1 MQEKRKL
8 EKKRALKV
16 TILGAI
22 ADILLGV
29 CKIVIGQIF
38 NSYALVVDGFHSLS
52 DLLSD
57 IFVLF
62 MTKIS
67 YEEPDEQHPY
77 GHGRFETLG
86 TTIVGIILLIVGGFL
101 IYENVVKLLG
111 GGSSHIPG
119 WPTIV
124 VALISVIVKEVVF
137 RYSYKVGKD
146 LNSQLLMANAWHS
159 RSDAISSLIVLI
171 GLFFAILKFPIVDS
185 LMALGLSAF
194 ISKMGWDF
202 IIKSLKELVDTSLDK
217 DTRDQIQTIIEDID
231 GVTGLH
237 NLRSRMVGNK
247 AVLDVNI
254 EVKPWISV
262 SEGHEIATWVAR
274 KIKSEMD
281 DILDVTV
288 HTDIE
293 DDRGE
298 EGTDVHHSGQKRA
311 LLPLRKDIDEQ
322 FKLLLADS
330 ELAKIERYL
339 IHYREGKVQL
349 DIYLKE
355 LCTNEKNQIE
365 WKLKQV
371 DLVSEVRFFV
381 PF

>member
-16 TILGAI
+16 TILGGI

-29 CKIVIGQIF
+29 CKIVVGQIF

-86 TTIVGIILLIVGGFL
+86 TTIVGVILLIVGGFL
-101 IYENVVKLLG
+101 IYENVLKLLQG
-111 GGSSHIPG
+111 GNDHIPG

-124 VALISVIVKEVVF
+124 VALISVIVKEIVF
-137 RYSYKVGKD
+137 RFSYKVGKD

-217 DTRDQIQTIIEDID
+217 DTRDQIQTIIEEID

-274 KIKSEMD
+274 KIKSEMEE
-281 DILDVTV
+281 ILDVTV

-322 FKLLLADS
+322 FKSLLADS

-371 DLVSEVRFFV
+371 DFVSEVRFFV

>member
-16 TILGAI
+16 TIIGGI
-22 ADILLGV
+22 ADILLGI
-29 CKIVIGQIF
+29 CKIVIGQLF

-86 TTIVGIILLIVGGFL
+86 TTIVGVILLLVGGFL
-101 IYENVVKLLG
+101 IYENVVKLLN
-111 GGSSHIPG
+111 GGSNHIPG
-119 WPTIV
+119 WPTII
-124 VALISVIVKEVVF
+124 VALVSVALKEVIF
-137 RYSYKVGKD
+137 RYSYKAGKE
-146 LNSQLLMANAWHS
+146 LNSQLLIANAWHS

-171 GLFFAILKFPIVDS
+171 GLIFSILKFPIVDS

-217 DTRDQIQTIIEDID
+217 DTRDQIQSIIEEID

-274 KIKSEMD
+274 KIKSEME

-293 DDRGE
+293 DDRGVE
-298 EGTDVHHSGQKRA
+298 ATDVDHSGQKRS
-311 LLPLRKDIDEQ
+311 LLPLRKDIDKQ
-322 FKLLLADS
+322 FNILLADS
-330 ELAKIERYL
+330 ELEKVDRYL
-339 IHYREGKVQL
+339 IHYREGNVQL

-371 DLVSEVRFFV
+371 DFVSEVRFFV

>member
-1 MQEKRKL
+1 MLEKRKL
-8 EKKRALKV
+8 EKRRALKV
-16 TILGAI
+16 TILGSI

-29 CKIVIGQIF
+29 AKILVGQIF

-57 IFVLF
+57 VFVLF

-67 YEEPDEQHPY
+67 YQEPDETHPY

-86 TTIVGIILLIVGGFL
+86 TTIVGVILLIVGGVL
-101 IYENVVKLLG
+101 IYENVIKLLN
-111 GGSSHIPG
+111 GGSNHIPG
-119 WPTIV
+119 WPTVIV
-124 VALISVIVKEVVF
+124 AIISVIVKEIVF
-137 RYSYKVGKD
+137 RFSYRVGKD
-146 LNSQLLMANAWHS
+146 LNSQLLLANAWHS

-171 GLFFAILKFPIVDS
+171 GLIFSILKFPIVDS

-217 DTRDQIQTIIEDID
+217 DTRDQIQNIIEDID

-237 NLRSRMVGNK
+237 NLRSRMIGNK
-247 AVLDVNI
+247 AILDVNI

-274 KIKSEMD
+274 KIKSEIE

-298 EGTDVHHSGQKRA
+298 EGTEVDHSGLKRS
-311 LLPLRKDIDEQ
+311 LLPLRKDIDLELD
-322 FKLLLADS
+322 KVLADS
-330 ELAKIERYL
+330 EMAKIERYL

-365 WKLKQV
+365 WKLKQIE
-371 DLVSEVRFFV
+371 LISEVRFYI